1 MLSTF
6 LGNTQR
12 VPPLARPMAETIPH
26 LATFWD
32 QCVREFKIRHSRFR
46 LRRHIG
52 SPFIYVRE
60 MEGGGNPSRVM
71 TKGSIGFR
79 ARSSEQ
85 TAELLRRQACI
96 SRNRA
101 HGYWD
106 YWVMRWNNQPPPTVA
121 HDQEA

>member
-1 MLSTF
+1 
-6 LGNTQR
+6 
-12 VPPLARPMAETIPH
+12 MAETIPH
-26 LATFWD
+26 PATFWD

-46 LRRHIG
+46 LRHHIG

-60 MEGGGNPSRVM
+60 MEGGGNPSSVM

-85 TAELLRRQACI
+85 IAELLRRQACI

-101 HGYWD
+101 HGD
-106 YWVMRWNNQPPPTVA
+106 GIDGVMPWNHQPPLTVA
-121 HDQEA
+121 HDQVA